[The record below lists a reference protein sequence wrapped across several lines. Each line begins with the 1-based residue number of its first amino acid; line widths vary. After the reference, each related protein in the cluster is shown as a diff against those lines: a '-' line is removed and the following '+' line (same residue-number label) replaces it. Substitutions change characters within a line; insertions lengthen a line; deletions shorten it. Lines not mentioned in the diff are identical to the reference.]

1 MPRILVAECIQEV
14 SSFNP
19 FPGRITDMDCGVGHE
34 WLDSKRGVN
43 DEVDG
48 AIQLL
53 ESADGVTLVPGMG
66 AKCITSSGVIDGD
79 DWTKL
84 SQQWLSA
91 VSDAGQVDGVY
102 FALHGAMAAENE
114 LDPEGYLLQEAR
126 AILGEDIPIVT
137 SLDLHG
143 ILTDRMIEHNNAIV
157 LYHTYPHIDHK
168 STAQRACNI
177 LLRLIAGE
185 INPVMARVKI
195 PALVRGDEL
204 ITETGAFGECIK
216 LAKQIEES
224 DEGLAAGMLIGN
236 PFTDVPELRTNS
248 LVVMD
253 GDTELASSYARE
265 MAELFWHHHENMQV
279 PLTPLSEAIRS
290 AKEVSGTVIFKD
302 AADATS
308 SGASGDSNSIL
319 EEMIAQDYAGNTL
332 LPIVDPKAVDDAFNA
347 GIGST
352 IDVTLGGQLDK
363 VRYTPVSATATVHM
377 LTDGQFES
385 ETFRLPWN
393 AGRTALLKFDNYTVI
408 ATSRAVSL
416 FDRALFYAH
425 GQDPKRFDAVVVKS
439 PHCEPHMFADW
450 AELVIDVDAPGSTSA
465 DVRQLGHTICARPIW
480 PLDEIPNYEPAVE
493 LYTRGD

>member
-19 FPGRITDMDCGVGHE
+19 FPGRLTDMDCGVGHQ

-48 AIQLL
+48 AIEFF
-53 ESADGVTLVPGMG
+53 ESADGVTIVPGMG
-66 AKCITSSGVIDGD
+66 AKCITSSGVIAGE
-79 DWTKL
+79 DWDSL
-84 SQQWLSA
+84 SQRWLNA
-91 VSDAGQVDGVY
+91 VSDAGQIDGVY
-102 FALHGAMAAENE
+102 FALHGAMAADNE
-114 LDPEGYLLQEAR
+114 LDPEGFLLQEAR
-126 AILGEDIPIVT
+126 SILGEDVPIVT

-143 ILTDRMIEHNNAIV
+143 ILTDRMIQHNDAIV

-177 LLRLIAGE
+177 LLRQLAGE
-185 INPVMARVKI
+185 INPVMARVKV

-204 ITETGAFGECIK
+204 ITESGSFGECIK

-253 GDTELASSYARE
+253 GDAELAGSYARE
-265 MAELFWHHHENMQV
+265 MAELFWHHHEKMRV
-279 PLTPLSEAIRS
+279 PLRLLAESVQS
-290 AKEVSGTVIFKD
+290 AKDVEGTVILKD

-308 SGASGDSNSIL
+308 SGASGDSNAIL
-319 EEMIAQDYAGNTL
+319 AELISQDYQGSAL
-332 LPIVDPKAVDDAFNA
+332 IPLVDPAAVNSAFEA
-347 GIGST
+347 GIGSN
-352 IDVTLGGQLDK
+352 INVTLGGQLDK
-363 VRYTPVSATATVHM
+363 DRYTPVAASVTVHI
-377 LTDGQFES
+377 LSDGQFES

-393 AGRTALLKFDNYTVI
+393 AGRTAVLKFENYTII

-465 DVRQLGHTICARPIW
+465 DVRQLGHTICARPVW
-480 PLDEIPNYEPAVE
+480 PLDEIPSFDPVVE
-493 LYTRGD
+493 HFDRGS

>member
-19 FPGRITDMDCGVGHE
+19 FPGRLTDMDCGVGHT

-48 AIQLL
+48 AIDFF
-53 ESADGVTLVPGMG
+53 ESADGVTIVPGMG
-66 AKCITSSGVIDGD
+66 AKCITSSGVIAAE
-79 DWTKL
+79 DWDTL
-84 SQQWLSA
+84 SQQWLNA
-91 VSDAGQVDGVY
+91 VSDAGDVDGVY
-102 FALHGAMAAENE
+102 FALHGAMAADNE
-114 LDPEGYLLQEAR
+114 LDPEGFLLQEAR
-126 AILGEDIPIVT
+126 KILGEEIPIVT

-143 ILTDRMIEHNNAIV
+143 ILTDRMIQHNDAIV
-157 LYHTYPHIDHK
+157 LYHTYPHVDHK
-168 STAQRACNI
+168 STAQRACSI
-177 LLRLIAGE
+177 LLRRLAGE

-204 ITETGAFGECIK
+204 ITESGSFGECIR

-253 GDTELASSYARE
+253 GDAELASSYARE
-265 MAELFWHHHENMQV
+265 MAELFWHHHEKMRV
-279 PLTPLSEAIRS
+279 PLKPLAESVQM
-290 AKEVSGTVIFKD
+290 AKDVEGTVILKD

-308 SGASGDSNSIL
+308 SGASGDSNAIL
-319 EEMIAQDYAGNTL
+319 AEL
-332 LPIVDPKAVDDAFNA
+332 LSQGYQGSALIPIVDPAAVTSAFES

-363 VRYTPVSATATVHM
+363 ERYTPVSVSATVHM

-393 AGRTALLKFDNYTVI
+393 AGRTAVLTFENYTVI

-416 FDRALFYAH
+416 FDRSLFYAH

-450 AELVIDVDAPGSTSA
+450 AGLVIDVDAPGSTSA
-465 DVRQLGHTICARPIW
+465 DVRQLGHTICARPVW
-480 PLDEIPNYEPAVE
+480 PLDEISSYGPVVE
-493 LYTRGD
+493 HFGRGG